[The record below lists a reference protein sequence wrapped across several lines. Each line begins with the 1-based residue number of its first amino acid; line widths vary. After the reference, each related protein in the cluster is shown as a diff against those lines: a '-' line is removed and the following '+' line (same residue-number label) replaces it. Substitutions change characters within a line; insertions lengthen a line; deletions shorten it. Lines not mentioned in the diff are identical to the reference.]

1 MTTALTPDKYRDL
14 LGRCLSVL
22 STLEG
27 EDTTEQELLDG
38 LTRDIRQ
45 AMGIEPLVPGGLI

>member
-1 MTTALTPDKYRDL
+1 MTTALTPAQYRDL

>member
-1 MTTALTPDKYRDL
+1 MTTALTPAQYRDL

-27 EDTTEQELLDG
+27 EDTTEQELLDC
-38 LTRDIRQ
+38 LTREIRQ